1 MSGSNELKQA
11 SKTSRGYSPEFK
23 TGAVKMVTE
32 HGLSQAEVAR
42 RLGVSSR
49 TLCNWVRE
57 LAPNGQ
63 LTDLEIHAKLKAL
76 EQENRR
82 LRMEREILKKVPH
95 GALGPTLGR

>member
-1 MSGSNELKQA
+1 MSGSNDVKQ
-11 SKTSRGYSPEFK
+11 RGTTRRDYSPEFK
-23 TGAVKMVTE
+23 SGAVKMVTE
-32 HGLSQAEVAR
+32 QGLSQAEVAR

-63 LTDLEIHAKLKAL
+63 LTGLEVYAKLKAL

-82 LRMEREILKKVPH
+82 LRMEREILKK
-95 GALGPTLGR
+95 AAAFFASESR

>member
-1 MSGSNELKQA
+1 MSGSNEVKQ
-11 SKTSRGYSPEFK
+11 SGKTRRDYSPQFK
-23 TGAVKMVTE
+23 AGAVKMVTE
-32 HGLSQAEVAR
+32 QELSQAEVAR

-63 LTDLEIHAKLKAL
+63 LTDIEIHAKLKAL

-82 LRMEREILKKVPH
+82 LRMEREILKK
-95 GALGPTLGR
+95 AATFFASESR